1 MSAIAQNV
9 DLAPSEPSLARRIL
23 REAIVLFAT
32 HGFAGTS
39 IRQVVSAA
47 GCTKPALYYYFAN
60 KEELYLRAVDDA
72 LAQLDVL
79 ESVVDGGGSVRER
92 MLAGLDGLRAHVQE
106 RPEAL
111 RLLFRAEMRKEEGQ
125 PEVDLRSFRA
135 RDLQRIEGLL
145 REGVL
150 RGELRPDLDVRD
162 AAVALVGTAH
172 LHLQLWL
179 DGTPLPPDLGSRVVT
194 LFFAGIGR

>member
-1 MSAIAQNV
+1 MSATAQNE
-9 DLAPSEPSLARRIL
+9 DHASSGPSLAQRIL
-23 REAIVLFAT
+23 REASVLFAA

-72 LAQLDVL
+72 LAQLDVI

-92 MLAGLDGLRAHVQE
+92 MLAGLDALRAHVQE

-179 DGTPLPPDLGSRVVT
+179 DGTALPPDLGSRVVT

>member
-1 MSAIAQNV
+1 MPVAAQNIDSEV
-9 DLAPSEPSLARRIL
+9 AEPSLPERIL
-23 REAIVLFAT
+23 REATHLFAT

-39 IRQVVSAA
+39 VRQVVTAA
-47 GCTKPALYYYFAN
+47 GCTKPALYYHFRN
-60 KEELYLRAVDDA
+60 KEELFLRTIESA
-72 LAQLDVL
+72 LADLDVI

-92 MLAGLDGLRAHVQE
+92 MLAGLEALRAHVQE

-135 RDLQRIEGLL
+135 RDLQRVEGLL
-145 REGVL
+145 REGVVH
-150 RGELRPDLDVRD
+150 GELRSDLDVHD
-162 AAVALVGTAH
+162 AAIALVGTAH

-179 DGTPLPPDLGSRVVT
+179 DGTPLPDDLGARVVA